1 MKKSQL
7 YKNINFY
14 KNIFEV
20 IIIKKVSDSLT
31 YQVQIVTLEHLNGNK
46 RIFGGTLMGWIDI
59 VAGVTARR
67 HSGKDVSTVAVDY
80 LQFKKP
86 AYRND
91 TILLI
96 GYITAAFNTSM
107 EICVET
113 YKETLQGDRTL
124 INKAYFVMVA
134 IDENDKPTPVPK
146 LELITEKEKT
156 EYNSA
161 LQRNALRKERRERGI

>member
-1 MKKSQL
+1 M
-7 YKNINFY
+7 
-14 KNIFEV
+14 
-20 IIIKKVSDSLT
+20 KKVSDSVT

-46 RIFGGTLMGWIDI
+46 RIFGGTLMSWIDI

-67 HSGKDVSTVAVDY
+67 HSGMDVSTVAVDY

-91 TILLI
+91 TILI
-96 GYITAAFNTSM
+96 KGYITAAFNTSM

-113 YKETLQGDRTL
+113 YKETLQGERTL

-134 IDENDKPTPVPK
+134 IDENDRPRTVPK
-146 LELITEKEKT
+146 LILETDEEKAEVD
-156 EYNSA
+156 SA
-161 LQRNALRKERRERGI
+161 VKRKALRKERLEKGL

>member
-1 MKKSQL
+1 M
-7 YKNINFY
+7 
-14 KNIFEV
+14 
-20 IIIKKVSDSLT
+20 KKVSDSVT

-46 RIFGGTLMGWIDI
+46 RIFGGTIMSWIDI

-67 HSGKDVSTVAVDY
+67 HSGSDVSTVAVDY

-91 TILLI
+91 TILLK

-113 YKETLQGDRTL
+113 YKETLQGERTL

-134 IDENDKPTPVPK
+134 IDENDCPVKVPK
-146 LELITEKEKT
+146 LVLLTDEEKA
-156 EYNSA
+156 EYNA
-161 LQRNALRKERRERGI
+161 AVKRNEMRKERRKNNI

>member
-1 MKKSQL
+1 
-7 YKNINFY
+7 
-14 KNIFEV
+14 
-20 IIIKKVSDSLT
+20 
-31 YQVQIVTLEHLNGNK
+31 
-46 RIFGGTLMGWIDI
+46 MGWIDI

-67 HSGKDVSTVAVDY
+67 HSGMDVSTVAVDY

-91 TILLI
+91 TILLK

-113 YKETLQGDRTL
+113 YKETLLGERTL

-134 IDENDKPTPVPK
+134 IDENDRPQIVPK
-146 LELITEKEKT
+146 LELLTESEKS
-156 EYNSA
+156 EYNAA
-161 LQRNALRKERRERGI
+161 LKRNEIRKQRRVMDF

>member
-1 MKKSQL
+1 M
-7 YKNINFY
+7 
-14 KNIFEV
+14 
-20 IIIKKVSDSLT
+20 KKVSDSVT

-67 HSGKDVSTVAVDY
+67 HSGMDVSTVAVDF

-91 TILLI
+91 TILLK

-113 YKETLQGDRTL
+113 YKETLKGERTL

-134 IDENDKPTPVPK
+134 IDENDRPTPVPK
-146 LELITEKEKT
+146 LEFTDEQEIN
-156 EYNSA
+156 EYNDA
-161 LQRNALRKERRERGI
+161 IKRNEIRRQRRKMDI

>member
-1 MKKSQL
+1 M
-7 YKNINFY
+7 
-14 KNIFEV
+14 
-20 IIIKKVSDSLT
+20 KKVSDSTT

-46 RIFGGTLMGWIDI
+46 RIFGGTLMSWIDI

-67 HSGKDVSTVAVDY
+67 HSGMDVSTVAVDY

-91 TILLI
+91 TILLK

-113 YKETLQGDRTL
+113 YKETLKGERTL

-146 LELITEKEKT
+146 LELVSREEMS
-156 EYNSA
+156 EYVAA
-161 LQRNALRKERRERGI
+161 LQRNELRKKRRKQGI

>member
-1 MKKSQL
+1 M
-7 YKNINFY
+7 
-14 KNIFEV
+14 
-20 IIIKKVSDSLT
+20 KKVSDSVT

-46 RIFGGTLMGWIDI
+46 RIFGGTLMSWIDI

-67 HSGKDVSTVAVDY
+67 HSGMDVSTVAVDF

-91 TILLI
+91 TILLK

-113 YKETLQGDRTL
+113 YKETLQGERTL

-134 IDENDKPTPVPK
+134 IDENDRPIEVPK
-146 LELITEKEKT
+146 LELVTESEKA
-156 EYNSA
+156 EYDA
-161 LQRNALRKERRERGI
+161 AMQRNKLRKKRRERGI

>member
-1 MKKSQL
+1 MV
-7 YKNINFY
+7 
-14 KNIFEV
+14 EV
-20 IIIKKVSDSLT
+20 IFLKKVSDSMT
-31 YQVQIVTLEHLNGNK
+31 YQVQIVTPEHLNGNK

-67 HSGKDVSTVAVDY
+67 HSGSDVSTVAVDY

-91 TILLI
+91 TILLK

-113 YKETLQGDRTL
+113 YKETLQGERTL

-134 IDENDKPTPVPK
+134 IDENDKPQKVPK
-146 LELITEKEKT
+146 IGFESDFERE
-156 EYNSA
+156 EYDA
-161 LQRNALRKERRERGI
+161 AVKRNELRKKRKEMGI